1 MLGSWSFGD
10 YFKKEAIAWSWTLLH
25 KVWGIPADRLY
36 ATYFEG
42 APELGVPADDEAKA
56 EWQKYLPDAQI
67 LPGNMADNFWEMGE
81 VGPCGPCSE
90 IHYDRIGGRNAAH
103 LVNMDDPD
111 VLEVWNLVFMQFNRD
126 ADGLT
131 PLPAQS
137 VDTGMG
143 LERIVSVLQ
152 EIRVLSLT
160 EHVLKRICN
169 TLRNAI

>member
-1 MLGSWSFGD
+1 MNHTVF
-10 YFKKEAIAWSWTLLH
+10 YNF
-25 KVWGIPADRLY
+25 
-36 ATYFEG
+36 
-42 APELGVPADDEAKA
+42 AK
-56 EWQKYLPDAQI
+56 
-67 LPGNMADNFWEMGE
+67 DNFWEMGE

-126 ADGLT
+126 KDGLK

-152 EIRVLSLT
+152 GIFGSGQIQLAQFWVGTGPAGSVFGRERSSWPSFGSG
-160 EHVLKRICN
+160 RF
-169 TLRNAI
+169 

>member
-1 MLGSWSFGD
+1 
-10 YFKKEAIAWSWTLLH
+10 
-25 KVWGIPADRLY
+25 
-36 ATYFEG
+36 
-42 APELGVPADDEAKA
+42 
-56 EWQKYLPDAQI
+56 
-67 LPGNMADNFWEMGE
+67 MGE

-126 ADGLT
+126 KDGLK

-152 EIRVLSLT
+152 GIVWQWTGPAGSVTGQDRSNCSIF
-160 EHVLKRICN
+160 R
-169 TLRNAI
+169 

>member
-1 MLGSWSFGD
+1 
-10 YFKKEAIAWSWTLLH
+10 
-25 KVWGIPADRLY
+25 
-36 ATYFEG
+36 
-42 APELGVPADDEAKA
+42 
-56 EWQKYLPDAQI
+56 
-67 LPGNMADNFWEMGE
+67 MGE

-126 ADGLT
+126 KDGLK

-152 EIRVLSLT
+152 GKFEFGTHFQARIGPADSLA
-160 EHVLKRICN
+160 VRDRSN
-169 TLRNAI
+169 